1 MPPAYLY
8 QAPAGVVGDITRV
21 DETNVE
27 PAMLIALSTVYAQAF
42 GIPMVYASGGIQQW
56 GAGKVATD
64 FAGILARSAPEIS
77 GNLNSGFSDTIPNP
91 DQPQNLVVRG
101 YVSVICK
108 VGTPARGGVVWIR
121 VAASSGHVIGD
132 LETADAGGGATIAL
146 LQTQASWA
154 VDGKDADSITEIRV
168 AR

>member
-8 QAPAGVVGDITRV
+8 QAPAGVPGDISRT

-27 PAMLIALSTVYAQAF
+27 PAMLIAVASVYAQAY
-42 GIPMVYASGGIQQW
+42 GIPMVYASGGISQYSS
-56 GAGKVATD
+56 GKVAAD

-77 GNLNSGFSDTIPNP
+77 GNLNAGFDDTVPNP

-101 YVSVICK
+101 YVYVKCA

-121 VAASSGHVIGD
+121 VVASTGHVIGD
-132 LETADAGGGATIAL
+132 LETSDPGGGAGVAL
-146 LQTQASWA
+146 SLTQASWA
-154 VDGKDADSITEIRV
+154 VDGKDADLNTEIRI

>member
-1 MPPAYLY
+1 MPAYLY
-8 QAPAGVVGDITRV
+8 QAPAGVLGDITRT

-27 PAMLIALSTVYAQAF
+27 PAMLVAVTAVFAQSY
-42 GIPMVYASGGIQQW
+42 GIPMVYVAGGISQYST
-56 GAGKVATD
+56 GKVAAD

-77 GNLNSGFSDTIPNP
+77 GNLNSGFDDTVPNP

-101 YVSVICK
+101 YVNVKCA

-121 VAASSGHVIGD
+121 VVASTGHVIGD
-132 LETADAGGGATIAL
+132 LETADAGSGATVAL
-146 LQTQASWA
+146 STTQATWA
-154 VDGKDADSITEIRV
+154 TDGKDADGLAEIRV